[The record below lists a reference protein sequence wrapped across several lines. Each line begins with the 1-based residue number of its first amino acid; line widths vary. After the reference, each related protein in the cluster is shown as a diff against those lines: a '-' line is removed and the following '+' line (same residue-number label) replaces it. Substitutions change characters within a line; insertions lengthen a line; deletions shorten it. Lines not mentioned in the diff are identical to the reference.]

1 MKLLEEI
8 VIEDSIEIEAEPEA
22 VFKFL
27 LNLKDDASYRA
38 WHPNDHIS
46 FRWVKGKPWEVGS
59 IVYAKEYIHG
69 VIHTLKFVVTKMI
82 PNRLIEYIP
91 TFWLFRIFIPRNSFI
106 IERTSRGCNF
116 KAVGCYRVGRI
127 GKLFAKKRITEGIN
141 SIKKHLREEGEYL
154 KCSVEKIDL

>member
-8 VIEDSIEIEAEPEA
+8 VVEDSIEIEAEPED

-27 LNLKDDASYRA
+27 LDLKDDASYRA

-46 FRWVKGKPWEVGS
+46 LRWVKGKPWEVGS

-82 PNRLIEYIP
+82 PIFGFNDEKKYGSANRL
-91 TFWLFRIFIPRNSFI
+91 
-106 IERTSRGCNF
+106 
-116 KAVGCYRVGRI
+116 K
-127 GKLFAKKRITEGIN
+127 
-141 SIKKHLREEGEYL
+141 
-154 KCSVEKIDL
+154 